1 MEAKRPFL
9 YRILTLT
16 LAMSLGLGWTPGL
29 MAQQNPRPQQEITRM
44 KQKYPLQK
52 KEQQQ
57 QQKPRQ
63 AQKQSRPQSNQ
74 KGTTGL
80 TGQCQAY

>member
-1 MEAKRPFL
+1 MEPERPKL
-9 YRILTLT
+9 YRILILI
-16 LAMSLGLGWTPGL
+16 LVMSSGLGWTAEL
-29 MAQQNPRPQQEITRM
+29 MAQQNLRPQQEITRM

-57 QQKPRQ
+57 QQKTRQ

>member
-1 MEAKRPFL
+1 MEPKRPKL
-9 YRILTLT
+9 YRIPILI
-16 LAMSLGLGWTPGL
+16 LAMSLGLGWTAEL
-29 MAQQNPRPQQEITRM
+29 MAQQNLRPQQQITVI

-52 KEQQQ
+52 KQQPQ

-63 AQKQSRPQSNQ
+63 AQKQSRPQSNP